1 MQVTVSFTFE
11 LSASGDVDSLE
22 PIILNAGRQ
31 AMVTALQAACREY
44 EAMISE
50 CPCCASTL
58 LQNEGSD
65 RRVVQCSFGRAEL
78 YLHLLRCET
87 CGRRFRPAEPFVAC
101 LEGSNV
107 SAKLKEACVLAGTSW
122 PYATAAGVLRDLCGA
137 TISPESVRK
146 LTNAAGAVEARAQM
160 ALAERVAMPT
170 GAEVRA
176 QREASLAVPLAGGG
190 GPDML
195 LVGLDGGWVP
205 SREGKGGMEGKVG
218 VVASEIEDIGHGRR
232 RLSRRRYVATF
243 GDSVRL
249 GALAYAAAY
258 GLGGE
263 EARRQ
268 QVLGDGADWIK
279 TQADLHFPRALKTL
293 DWGHVER
300 VVHKAIRAALPG
312 KSKRVQRKELHA
324 FIPARLWKGDVE
336 GALAALAG
344 MRPDEDREP
353 IAALEEA
360 IEYIQGQRTW
370 LGDYCQWQAE
380 GFAVGSGLVERAV
393 ALVINWRMKKR
404 GMRWCR
410 PNADA
415 MVALRTC
422 RLNDDWDEYV
432 AAHPAA

>member
-1 MQVTVSFTFE
+1 
-11 LSASGDVDSLE
+11 
-22 PIILNAGRQ
+22 
-31 AMVTALQAACREY
+31 
-44 EAMISE
+44 
-50 CPCCASTL
+50 
-58 LQNEGSD
+58 
-65 RRVVQCSFGRAEL
+65 
-78 YLHLLRCET
+78 
-87 CGRRFRPAEPFVAC
+87 
-101 LEGSNV
+101 
-107 SAKLKEACVLAGTSW
+107 
-122 PYATAAGVLRDLCGA
+122 
-137 TISPESVRK
+137 
-146 LTNAAGAVEARAQM
+146 
-160 ALAERVAMPT
+160 
-170 GAEVRA
+170 
-176 QREASLAVPLAGGG
+176 
-190 GPDML
+190 ML

-218 VVASEIEDIGHGRR
+218 VVATEVEDIGHGRK

-249 GALAYAAAY
+249 GTLTYAAAY

-279 TQADLHFPRALKTL
+279 TQAELHFPRALKTL

-312 KSKRVQRKELHA
+312 GAKQAQRKELHA
-324 FIPARLWKGDVE
+324 AVPARLWEGDVE
-336 GALAALAG
+336 AALAVLAG
-344 MRPDEDREP
+344 MRPAADQEP
-353 IAALEEA
+353 VAALEAA

-370 LGDYCQWQAE
+370 LGDYCRWQAE
-380 GFAVGSGLVERAV
+380 GFSVGSGLVERAV

-415 MVALRTC
+415 VVALRTC
-422 RLNDDWDEYV
+422 RLNDDWDAYV

>member
-1 MQVTVSFTFE
+1 MQVTVSFSFD
-11 LSASGDVDSLE
+11 LPASGTVDSLE
-22 PIILNAGRQ
+22 PIILDAGRR
-31 AMVTALQAACREY
+31 AMVAALQAACREY
-44 EAMISE
+44 EALVSE
-50 CPCCASTL
+50 CPRCASTL

-78 YLHLLRCET
+78 HLHLLRCED
-87 CGRRFRPAEPFVAC
+87 CGRRFRPAEHFVAC
-101 LEGSNV
+101 LEGANV
-107 SAKLKEACVLAGTSW
+107 SARLRQACILAGTSW
-122 PYATAAGVLRDLCGA
+122 PYATATGVLRDLCGA
-137 TISPESVRK
+137 IISPESVRR
-146 LTNAAGAVEARAQM
+146 LTNAAGAVEAQEQLS
-160 ALAERVAMPT
+160 LAERVLAPT

-176 QREASLAVPLAGGG
+176 QREAGLAGPLTGGG
-190 GPDML
+190 GPDLL

-205 SREGKGGMEGKVG
+205 SREQKGGMEGKVG
-218 VVASEIEDIGHGRR
+218 VVATEIEDIGHGRR

-249 GALAYAAAY
+249 GTLTYAAAS

-263 EARRQ
+263 EAKRQ

-279 TQADLHFPRALKTL
+279 AQADLHFPRALKTL

-300 VVHKAIRAALPG
+300 VVHKAIRSALPG
-312 KSKRVQRKELHA
+312 KARRAQRKELHA
-324 FIPARLWKGDVE
+324 TIPEWLWKGDVE

-344 MRPDEDREP
+344 LRPAGEDESVK
-353 IAALEEA
+353 ALEEA

-370 LGDYCQWQAE
+370 LGDYSQWQAE
-380 GFAVGSGLVERAV
+380 GFSVGSGLVERAV
-393 ALVINWRMKKR
+393 ALAINWRMKKR

-415 MVALRTC
+415 VVALRTC

-432 AAHPAA
+432 TAHPAA